1 MTITQSVFVV
11 PALLAVAHRQGY
23 FDSHG
28 VDVATVHTPSSIS
41 QRTDLD
47 DGVVEVAVTA
57 TDNLLAWNATGSDV
71 VLIGQIE
78 TTTDLALTCRAGL
91 GSPKDA
97 GRIRLA
103 VDAPTNGFAIV
114 AYAMLADPA
123 LAAGYDVVEIGG
135 VRERLAALGDGSA
148 DVTLL
153 APPLDQAAM
162 EQGMS
167 VVRRL
172 SDWLPSYPGLG
183 LVTTR
188 RSLNHSR
195 DKLQRYVS
203 ALVEANDWM
212 RTATATDLTAALAE
226 SGIGGAAAES
236 VAARIP
242 SSLAPT
248 VDAFHVLETLR
259 RGTGAVIDGVPSA
272 ESMVET
278 GLVDDAHR

>member
-11 PALLAVAHRQGY
+11 PALLAVAHREGY
-23 FDSHG
+23 FARHG

-41 QRTDLD
+41 QRADLD
-47 DGVVEVAVTA
+47 NGVVEVAVTA

-71 VLIGQIE
+71 VSIGQIE

-91 GSPKDA
+91 GSPADA

-114 AYAMLADPA
+114 AYAMLADPS
-123 LAAGYDVVEIGG
+123 LSAGYDVVEIGG

-153 APPLDQAAM
+153 APPLDQAAT

-188 RSLNHSR
+188 RSLEHSR
-195 DKLQRYVS
+195 DELQRYVS
-203 ALVEANDWM
+203 ALVEANEWM
-212 RTATATDLTAALAE
+212 RTATAADLAAALAE
-226 SGIGGAAAES
+226 AGIVGAAVES
-236 VAARIP
+236 VTARIP

-248 VDAFHVLETLR
+248 VEAFRVLETLR
-259 RGTGAVIDGVPSA
+259 RDTGAVIDGAPAA
-272 ESMVET
+272 ESMVEA
-278 GLVDDAHR
+278 GLVDAAHR